1 MFAHTYIEYKYMIK
15 KYINGK
21 LAVHEDEYCAFV
33 Y

>member
-1 MFAHTYIEYKYMIK
+1 MSAQTYMEYKYMIK

-21 LAVHEDEYCAFV
+21 LAVREDEYCAFI